1 MDRTQ
6 STWSIREG
14 ATVYAADGDKVGK
27 VREIQGNYM
36 VVEKGFF
43 FPTDYFVPASAIASM
58 DGDDVYLTVSKD
70 DALNSNWSEMPSDY
84 TWTSEAVDTQ
94 TTTGMAADRG
104 AYADETFRDRTT
116 DVRDDRTVQVEAHE
130 EELTAVKRPVDRGS
144 VKVQKEVL
152 VEDRVLDVPVTEE
165 RVKVTRRVVDRD
177 VAPGEVGFTD
187 DTIEVPIQGEEV
199 NLQKRVRVAEVVDIE
214 KEAVERTEQVAGQV
228 RREEIHVQDS
238 SDADVIAGQTGAAST
253 RRGTSTTDE
262 LIDPATG
269 MERDARESDASNY

>member
-94 TTTGMAADRG
+94 TTTGMTADRG

-177 VAPGEVGFTD
+177 VSPGEVGFTD

-262 LIDPATG
+262 LIDPAAG